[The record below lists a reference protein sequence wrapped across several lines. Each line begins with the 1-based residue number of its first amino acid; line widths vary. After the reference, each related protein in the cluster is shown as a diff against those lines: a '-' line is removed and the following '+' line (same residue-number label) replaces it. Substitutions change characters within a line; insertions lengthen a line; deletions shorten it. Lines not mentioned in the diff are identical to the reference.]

1 MSAKWVLQMASA
13 CLVALGAHNICAQNF
28 PNRPIRIITTEVGS
42 GNDFTARLISSAL
55 LDGLGQHVVVDN
67 RGNIAGEIVAKATP
81 DGYTLLSWGSPLWLA
96 PYLREK
102 VAYDPVKDFAP
113 VTLMATSPNILVV
126 HPSLA
131 VKSVKDLIALAKVRP
146 GDLNYSSPG
155 SGGSPHLAEELFK
168 SMAGVKI
175 IHVAYKGMGSAILGV
190 IRGEVQIMFPS
201 AAAVTPHIKSG
212 RLRALAVTSARP
224 TALAPGLPTMAVS
237 GLAGYESLGMFG
249 VFAPAGTPA
258 PIVNRLNQE
267 MVRVLNKPDI
277 KQKFFDSGT
286 ETVGN
291 TPEEFSAIVKSDM
304 AKMGKLIKD
313 AGIRAD

>member
-1 MSAKWVLQMASA
+1 
-13 CLVALGAHNICAQNF
+13 
-28 PNRPIRIITTEVGS
+28 
-42 GNDFTARLISSAL
+42 
-55 LDGLGQHVVVDN
+55 
-67 RGNIAGEIVAKATP
+67 
-81 DGYTLLSWGSPLWLA
+81 
-96 PYLREK
+96 
-102 VAYDPVKDFAP
+102 
-113 VTLMATSPNILVV
+113 
-126 HPSLA
+126 
-131 VKSVKDLIALAKVRP
+131 
-146 GDLNYSSPG
+146 
-155 SGGSPHLAEELFK
+155 
-168 SMAGVKI
+168 
-175 IHVAYKGMGSAILGV
+175 
-190 IRGEVQIMFPS
+190 MFPS

-249 VFAPAGTPA
+249 IFAPAGTPA
-258 PIVNRLNQE
+258 PIINRLNQE

-304 AKMGKLIKD
+304 AKMGKLIKE

>member
-13 CLVALGAHNICAQNF
+13 CLVALGADNICAQNF

-155 SGGSPHLAEELFK
+155 SGGSPHLAAELFK

>member
-13 CLVALGAHNICAQNF
+13 CLVALGADNICAQNF

-102 VAYDPVKDFAP
+102 VAYDAVKDFAP

-155 SGGSPHLAEELFK
+155 SGGSPHLAAELFK